1 MAKLA
6 TNLKVI
12 VQVNQTFFL
21 VVFYFSVFLSIFPT
35 TDVGLGLREKVSK
48 YGVFWSKLSC
58 IRTEY
63 EVYGVNLRI

>member
-21 VVFYFSVFLSIFPT
+21 VMFYFSVFLSIFPT
-35 TDVGLGLREKVSK
+35 TDVGEGWGYVKKCPNTEFFGPNFSVFGLNMR
-48 YGVFWSKLSC
+48 F
-58 IRTEY
+58 TE
-63 EVYGVNLRI
+63 